1 MYRYVLQMIL
11 TNLRPK
17 IHWYFRKNDKKA
29 VMIVVWAF
37 FVLEGKA
44 SLCFP
49 AFFPFCL
56 IWYNKTDIQRE
67 LLRSSSS
74 FWCFFKKES
83 TISGKTE
90 TDVCKSKIDHFW
102 SLHQCLNT
110 MLYLINLWVKLNRLS
125 LANTASIS
133 KHTVNGKAT
142 TPAPKYIIARV
153 QVSVRGSVVLQLK

>member
-1 MYRYVLQMIL
+1 MIL

-74 FWCFFKKES
+74 FWCFFKK
-83 TISGKTE
+83 
-90 TDVCKSKIDHFW
+90 
-102 SLHQCLNT
+102 
-110 MLYLINLWVKLNRLS
+110 R
-125 LANTASIS
+125 
-133 KHTVNGKAT
+133 
-142 TPAPKYIIARV
+142 KYY
-153 QVSVRGSVVLQLK
+153 K